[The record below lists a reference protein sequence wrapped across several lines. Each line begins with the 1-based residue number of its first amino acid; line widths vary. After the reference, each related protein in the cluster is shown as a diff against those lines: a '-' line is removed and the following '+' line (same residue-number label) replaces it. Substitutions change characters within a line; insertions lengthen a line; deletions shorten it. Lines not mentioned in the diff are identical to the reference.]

1 MLCGQCGAH
10 LGHVF
15 EDGPSE
21 TTGLRYCING
31 SCLRFKG
38 AGQKGAGQQGAEP
51 ASSEEATAVKTDS

>member
-1 MLCGQCGAH
+1 M
-10 LGHVF
+10 F

-38 AGQKGAGQQGAEP
+38 AGQKGAGQKGAEP
-51 ASSEEATAVKTDS
+51 ASSEEATAAKTDS